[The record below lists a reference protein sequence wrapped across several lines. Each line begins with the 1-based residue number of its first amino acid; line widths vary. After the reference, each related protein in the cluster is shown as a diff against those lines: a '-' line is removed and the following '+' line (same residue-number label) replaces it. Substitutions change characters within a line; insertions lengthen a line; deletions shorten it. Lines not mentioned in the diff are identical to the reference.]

1 LYENFL
7 ESIEPP
13 ECCDDM
19 LKGSRCRLEGGV
31 NSRTWK
37 ITNSFAAVS
46 PGPKSLDIFPDTPG
60 NPENLGKCPDCPA
73 YEGGIKLEI
82 N

>member
-1 LYENFL
+1 
-7 ESIEPP
+7 
-13 ECCDDM
+13 
-19 LKGSRCRLEGGV
+19 V